1 MKECSAKKLHEEGIR
16 SSRGI
21 KSEMRGWDR
30 KRTGIKNKRIQ
41 LQSRDRENFSRGK
54 LDESLIQGMKWMESF
69 LFRHPL
75 SLPWL
80 LERERGERSLEQNQA
95 LAVFF
100 GSILPSLVNGGGV
113 HVTSS
118 LAFLSFLA
126 THVVSFPD
134 SLRYHHWRSVSLPG
148 KMLLQGIQNHSWRL
162 TRIIN
167 RTRPVVVWIFC
178 QHKHLLNPFSWPL
191 IERAFTWEVKEH
203 LASRLESSV

>member
-1 MKECSAKKLHEEGIR
+1 MQCKEVTWRRDQKQQGNKKRNEGMRQEENGYQ
-16 SSRGI
+16 
-21 KSEMRGWDR
+21 EQE
-30 KRTGIKNKRIQ
+30 RIQ

-80 LERERGERSLEQNQA
+80 LERERKRSLEQNQA
-95 LAVFF
+95 RVVLF

-134 SLRYHHWRSVSLPG
+134 SFRYHHWRSVSLPG

-191 IERAFTWEVKEH
+191 IERTFTWEVKEH